1 VLRTIYQ
8 TPCSSALSLLV
19 LLSLAVGFASPRI
32 PFVIQYAN
40 TPSPGAQACYFS
52 VKSSTVGTFS
62 AQHSEPSGKY
72 LPPDTEIPEQ
82 SLLRQLAEYRIDHG
96 GAPQTMTGGKG
107 SCSFTANV
115 ADGCVVTVIKESGCG
130 SFTFTRVGN
139 N

>member
-1 VLRTIYQ
+1 MQLSTLIVSI
-8 TPCSSALSLLV
+8 AL
-19 LLSLAVGFASPRI
+19 ASC
-32 PFVIQYAN
+32 
-40 TPSPGAQACYFS
+40 AQACYFN

-62 AQHSEPSGKY
+62 AQHSEPS
-72 LPPDTEIPEQ
+72 
-82 SLLRQLAEYRIDHG
+82 DHG

-130 SFTFTRVGN
+130 SLTFTRVGN